1 MFQPVCSHRIR
12 VNVPR
17 TEHADEEHITYDTV
31 LYEGLGDPRPG
42 ISSGQDPP
50 ASWDREQDGA
60 LSGGWEDTAYL
71 R

>member
-31 LYEGLGDPRPG
+31 LYEGLGDPMCSECIHGHGSHQARTQRLHG
-42 ISSGQDPP
+42 T
-50 ASWDREQDGA
+50 WKRTEQ
-60 LSGGWEDTAYL
+60 
-71 R
+71 